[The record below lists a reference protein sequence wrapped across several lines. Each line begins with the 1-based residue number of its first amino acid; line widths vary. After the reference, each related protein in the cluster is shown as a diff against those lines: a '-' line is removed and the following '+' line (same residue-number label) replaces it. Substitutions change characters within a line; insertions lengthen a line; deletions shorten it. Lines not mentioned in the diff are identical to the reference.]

1 MTVDILQTILNSATV
16 IIKFSE
22 PVITNYNYIDN
33 IISIAVQETSENKS
47 ILTNEQIRAGDGN
60 VESITF
66 REI

>member
-16 IIKFSE
+16 VIKFSE

-47 ILTNEQIRAGDGN
+47 ILTNEKIPAGDAN

-66 REI
+66 SQI

>member
-16 IIKFSE
+16 VIKFSE

>member
-1 MTVDILQTILNSATV
+1 MTVDILQTILNRATV
-16 IIKFSE
+16 VIKFSE

-33 IISIAVQETSENKS
+33 IISIAVQERTENKT
-47 ILTNEQIRAGDGN
+47 ITNEQIRAGDGN

>member
-16 IIKFSE
+16 VIKFSE

-33 IISIAVQETSENKS
+33 IISIAVQETSENKT
-47 ILTNEQIRAGDGN
+47 ILTNEQVRAGDGN